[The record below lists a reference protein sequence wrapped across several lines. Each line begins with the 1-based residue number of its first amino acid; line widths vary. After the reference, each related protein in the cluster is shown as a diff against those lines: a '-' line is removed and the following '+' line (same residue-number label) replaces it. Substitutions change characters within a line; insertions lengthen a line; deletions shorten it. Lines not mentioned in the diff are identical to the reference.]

1 MVKSKRKN
9 TPKKL
14 EKWKDNRKSIFWA
27 SSEEKQS
34 QATLSDLKVCEK
46 LETRQH
52 NKTSFITC
60 TFKVA
65 NQKCVKT
72 E

>member
-27 SSEEKQS
+27 SCYILRRNR
-34 QATLSDLKVCEK
+34 AK
-46 LETRQH
+46 LRYQ
-52 NKTSFITC
+52 I
-60 TFKVA
+60 
-65 NQKCVKT
+65 
-72 E
+72 